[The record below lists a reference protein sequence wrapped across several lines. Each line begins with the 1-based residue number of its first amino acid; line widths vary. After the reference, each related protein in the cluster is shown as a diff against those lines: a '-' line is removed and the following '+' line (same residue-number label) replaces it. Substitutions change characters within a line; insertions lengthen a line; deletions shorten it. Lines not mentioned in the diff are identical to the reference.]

1 MPTFIITAN
10 YTHEAVK
17 GLMKSAGGRR
27 AVIAG
32 IVEKAG
38 GTLKD
43 MYITTGASDVLAICD
58 MPDGADAIA
67 VNMAIGASGGAT
79 NFNTI
84 RAWSPEQFEDIASKA
99 ADIVASY
106 TMPGS

>member
-10 YTHEAVK
+10 YTQEAVQ
-17 GLMKSAGGRR
+17 GLLKNPAGRR
-27 AVIAG
+27 EVIAD

-43 MYITTGASDVLAICD
+43 LYITMGSTDVIAIAD
-58 MPDGADAIA
+58 MPDGGNAVA

-79 NFNTI
+79 NFTTM
-84 RAWSPEQFEDIASKA
+84 RAWTPEEFEDVANRA
-99 ADIVASY
+99 AGIVESY
-106 TMPGS
+106 SLPGS